1 LAEDALADGEGALEE
16 GAGGR
21 VAPGLEQE
29 GRTARAGTCR
39 GGLPL
44 SRPRRYRHCMSQT
57 PPPGYPPQG
66 YAQPLRAD
74 EERTWSLLCH
84 LSYFVLGIIAPIVI
98 MLTLGNR
105 SQYVRYHAVEALNFH
120 ITMWIAGIVSGLL
133 ILLLIG
139 IVLLPLVLLFGA
151 VFSIVGAIQ
160 AYQGQHYRYPISWR
174 LIS

>member
-1 LAEDALADGEGALEE
+1 
-16 GAGGR
+16 
-21 VAPGLEQE
+21 
-29 GRTARAGTCR
+29 
-39 GGLPL
+39 
-44 SRPRRYRHCMSQT
+44 MSET

-74 EERTWSLLCH
+74 EERLWGMLCH
-84 LSYFVLGIIAPIVI
+84 LSYFALGIIAPIII

-120 ITMWIAGIVSGLL
+120 ITIWIAGLVSALL

-139 IVLLPLVLLFGA
+139 IVLLPVVLLLGAIFSIIGA
-151 VFSIVGAIQ
+151 VQ
-160 AYQGQHYRYPISWR
+160 AYQGQYYRYPLALR